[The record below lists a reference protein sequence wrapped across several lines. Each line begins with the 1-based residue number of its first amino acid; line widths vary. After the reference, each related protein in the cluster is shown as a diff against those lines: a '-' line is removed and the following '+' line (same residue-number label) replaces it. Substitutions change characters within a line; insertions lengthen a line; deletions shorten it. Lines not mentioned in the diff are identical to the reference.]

1 MFGSRLPCN
10 VSKDLAAIAVVV
22 EFLVV
27 LPLPLLPLPLTLVI
41 TVLLL
46 GVGDPYLRLSGKV
59 RSSGSSPPQMLLPAS
74 DGAPPRGISSL
85 MSPLLGPVGLARA
98 RNSAGLT
105 LTPALANRRDANSGS
120 NGLGIGRT
128 GRSLVLIPRC
138 WRDMCECNE
147 FLDLATVPH
156 STQRYPGQIVC
167 LSSR

>member
-1 MFGSRLPCN
+1 MFGSRLPCI
-10 VSKDLAAIAVVV
+10 VSIDFTAIAVAV
-22 EFLVV
+22 EFLV
-27 LPLPLLPLPLTLVI
+27 LLLLLLLLLPQPPPLTFVM

-74 DGAPPRGISSL
+74 EGAPPRGISSL

-105 LTPALANRRDANSGS
+105 LTPAFARRREASSGS
-120 NGLGIGRT
+120 NGLGIGST

-138 WRDMCECNE
+138 CRDMCECRE
-147 FLDLATVPH
+147 FLDLATVPQ
-156 STQRYPGQIVC
+156 STQR
-167 LSSR
+167 